1 MALKLTVYISDE
13 CGPIAGLESAPQDEL
28 NRMADRVLSI
38 ACKHADFYIYRNGD
52 AVIPRED

>member
-28 NRMADRVLSI
+28 NELADNVLRI
-38 ACKHADFYIYRNGD
+38 ANKHADYFIYRSGD
-52 AVIPRED
+52 VEIPQED